1 MKTHALLA
9 AAVLCC
15 ACAGSKS
22 AERSDAKPPAV
33 ETKSFKVQNLIPF
46 DIALCATPALEVPKP
61 VTKESL
67 VGALLAGRPALLECL
82 VDPASRGPAAESVA
96 TLTATVGPSGASF
109 AVDGTNLTESGKAC
123 LQKAAG
129 RVELGALAAGAAPV
143 SATFT
148 VEHGPQ
154 SGAVRFGLNPA
165 SDIAGRVRLAMPKWC
180 NCYGAFGTAN
190 APTTLSARLT
200 LYKDGKPTQVLF
212 NPAPG
217 LEAATAC
224 LTEKLQG
231 PLGPLQDEV
240 TGLTLPFL
248 LVNSSAVGE
257 QAANAPE
264 LQFIQLDGVRAQRS
278 AQTAV
283 RIGVRE
289 ATNASYNRLVG
300 EYKAAKPKLQ
310 PALLKELRAR
320 CDSLVKADDAWV
332 AAMQAQL
339 EIDTRT
345 FNVVTAFAQKDS
357 AAWSPAVAAT
367 KAQVDATTA
376 DLVKVQGI
384 RTSDA
389 GVCPK

>member
-1 MKTHALLA
+1 MKTQALLA

-22 AERSDAKPPAV
+22 AERSDATPAAV
-33 ETKSFKVQNLIPF
+33 DTKSFKVQNIIPF
-46 DIALCATPALEVPKP
+46 DIALCAAPTLEVPKP

-67 VGALLAGRPALLECL
+67 VGALLANRPALLECL

-96 TLTATVGPSGASF
+96 TLNASVGPSGSSF
-109 AVDGTNLTESGKAC
+109 AVDGTNLTDSGKAC

-129 RVELGALAAGAAPV
+129 RVELGALPAGAAPV
-143 SATFT
+143 STTFT
-148 VEHGPQ
+148 VQHGPQ
-154 SGAVRFGLNPA
+154 SGAVRFGLNAA
-165 SDIAGRVRLAMPKWC
+165 SDIAGRVRLAMPRWC
-180 NCYGAFGTAN
+180 NCYSAFGTEN
-190 APTTLSARLT
+190 APATLSAKVT
-200 LYKDGKPTQVLF
+200 LYKDGKPTTVLF

-217 LEAATAC
+217 MEAVTAC

-240 TGLTLPFL
+240 TGLMVPFL

-257 QAANAPE
+257 QAANSPE

-289 ATNASYNRLVG
+289 ATNAAYNRLVAD
-300 EYKAAKPKLQ
+300 YKAAKSKAQ
-310 PALLKELRAR
+310 PAILKELRAK
-320 CDSLVKADDAWV
+320 CDSLVKADDAW
-332 AAMQAQL
+332 AASMQAQL

-367 KAQVDATTA
+367 KAQVEATTA
-376 DLVKVQGI
+376 DLAKVQGI